1 MNPYKINLELILELL
16 AYLDRSPQFKNTE
29 GAVLIF
35 LPGLAHIQQLYD
47 LISTDRRFSLCDR
60 HRLIALHSVL
70 STQDQ
75 AAAFTVPPL
84 GVRKIVLATN
94 IAETGIT
101 IPDVV
106 FVIDSGRTKENRYH
120 ESSQMSSLEET
131 FVSKASAL
139 QRQGRAGRV
148 RDGFCFRMYTRDS
161 SAFQDTTCLNLMSS
175 LSMH

>member
-1 MNPYKINLELILELL
+1 
-16 AYLDRSPQFKNTE
+16 
-29 GAVLIF
+29 VLIF

-47 LISTDRRFSLCDR
+47 LLSTDRRFFSER
-60 HRLIALHSVL
+60 YKVIALHSIL

-75 AAAFTVPPL
+75 AAAFTLPPP

-106 FVIDSGRTKENRYH
+106 FVIDTGRTKENKYH
-120 ESSQMSSLEET
+120 ESSQMSSLVET
-131 FVSKASAL
+131 SVSKASAL

-148 RDGFCFRMYTRDS
+148 RDGFCFRMYTRERY
-161 SAFQDTTCLNLMSS
+161 DTALEVGSTSVLVVWRF
-175 LSMH
+175 